1 LFCPEQPAVFF
12 GPAAR
17 SRYCAVLTNCR
28 LSVSNRLIIRLVAS
42 LLLTIGLWRS
52 AQAQTP
58 APADTARKATASID
72 TTAVPNVAPAAGG
85 AAGLPST
92 EFETYNVSGRG
103 IRYTASLTGL
113 YTTGTVERTFL
124 STSHTANFAFR
135 GGRLRLPVGFNFSYG
150 RQNGLLNERETSLL
164 VTPSYQRGRFKGYA
178 LGNAERSNLRAIDYR
193 LVAGLGVGYQ
203 LYTDTLKNEI
213 NLSYFLLSE
222 DTQYLTELHRKVLRH
237 SVRVKTH
244 FTIKTLTLDALVYYQ
259 PSTRSPLEDYRV
271 NGTGTAAVRLSQHL
285 SLNVTY
291 NYSLE
296 SINVEGRSP
305 ANTNLSA
312 GFSYSTGK

>member
-1 LFCPEQPAVFF
+1 MPSFVSHFWPRWLVTAAVLLGLLGFSQPA
-12 GPAAR
+12 
-17 SRYCAVLTNCR
+17 T
-28 LSVSNRLIIRLVAS
+28 
-42 LLLTIGLWRS
+42 
-52 AQAQTP
+52 AQTP
-58 APADTARKATASID
+58 APADTTRRAAAPID
-72 TTAVPNVAPAAGG
+72 TVATPAVAPAAGG

-92 EFETYNVSGRG
+92 EFETYNASGRG
-103 IRYTASLTGL
+103 VRYTASLTGL

-164 VTPSYQRGRFKGYA
+164 LTPSYQRGRFKGYA

-193 LVAGLGVGYQ
+193 LVTGLGVGYR
-203 LYTDTLKNEI
+203 LYADTRSNEI
-213 NLSYFLLSE
+213 SLSYFLLNE
-222 DTQYLTELHRKVLRH
+222 DTQYLTELHRNVLRH

-259 PSTRSPLEDYRV
+259 PATRSPLTDYRV

-296 SINVEGRSP
+296 SINVAGRSP